1 MEQEYLLKAVH
12 DEFANRMNEEDRRQ
26 NARLDALERGLQ
38 EIGKITTNVEVL
50 AANIQAMTAEI
61 KRQGERIESIEEKPV
76 KRWDAVVTGII
87 GAIVGAIGAAIMSG
101 VIR

>member
-1 MEQEYLLKAVH
+1 MDQEYLLKAVH
-12 DEFANRMNEEDRRQ
+12 DEFANRMIEEDRRQ

-38 EIGKITTNVEVL
+38 EIGKITANVEVL
-50 AANIQAMTAEI
+50 AANISAMTAEI

-87 GAIVGAIGAAIMSG
+87 GAIVGALGAALISG
-101 VIR
+101 VIK

>member
-1 MEQEYLLKAVH
+1 MDQEYLLKAVH
-12 DEFANRMNEEDRRQ
+12 DEFANRMIEEDRRQ

-38 EIGKITTNVEVL
+38 EIGKITANVEVL
-50 AANIQAMTAEI
+50 AANISAMTAEI

-87 GAIVGAIGAAIMSG
+87 GAIVGALGAALMSG
-101 VIR
+101 VIK